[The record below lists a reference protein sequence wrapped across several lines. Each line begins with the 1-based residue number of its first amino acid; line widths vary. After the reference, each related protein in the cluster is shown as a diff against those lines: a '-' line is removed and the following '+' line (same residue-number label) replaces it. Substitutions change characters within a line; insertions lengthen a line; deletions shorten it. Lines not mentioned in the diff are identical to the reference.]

1 MKKNISNKV
10 LKKSL
15 SLLNNQYKLEI
26 IYYLGLRRKMRFGE
40 IKKDLG
46 TITQQL
52 LTKLLRE
59 MEKDTLITR
68 EVSKGFPRRVDYSLT
83 KFGKSTKPIIN
94 SIFRWELNNS
104 TLINKVVK
112 KNVLDSIYDYY

>member
-15 SLLNNQYKLEI
+15 SLLNNKYKLEI

-52 LTKLLRE
+52 LTKILKE
-59 MEKDTLITR
+59 MEKDSLIIR
-68 EVSKGFPRRVDYSLT
+68 KEFSGFPRRVDYVLT
-83 KFGKSTKPIIN
+83 DFGKGTRPIIN
-94 SIFRWELNNS
+94 SIVKWEINNNK
-104 TLINKVVK
+104 LITKVLK
-112 KNVLDSIYDYY
+112 KKVTDSIYDYY